1 MPLLPLELEREIL
14 ELTTRAAPD
23 DRALRCRLMLIAR
36 RTRIGRGLQS
46 CRIEPIIHE
55 MKIFL
60 TPRDVD
66 RFLDLLKT
74 KTPATDSIGHP
85 AVSNTSDVC
94 RVLTVCAGTRRLA
107 CWINFAQDD
116 PIRGLIA
123 QLPLHRLSIEL
134 EHFMW
139 LLERYPDDP
148 WLRNLTHL
156 DLAFWET
163 SVQLPD
169 LTRLSCLTHV
179 ALRVG
184 LEPPDS
190 FFPAITAVRSTCPL
204 LQVLIIP
211 MMSDIVERDPRVVV
225 LPFPDPV
232 LEWKKSW
239 WNGQP
244 DMWTVGEAIISERRS
259 LET

>member
-1 MPLLPLELEREIL
+1 
-14 ELTTRAAPD
+14 
-23 DRALRCRLMLIAR
+23 
-36 RTRIGRGLQS
+36 
-46 CRIEPIIHE
+46 

-74 KTPATDSIGHP
+74 KTPAFFSDHTKALCFGHTSADSIGHP
-85 AVSNTSDVC
+85 AVNNTSDVC
-94 RVLTVCAGTRRLA
+94 RVLTVCAGIRQLA

-116 PIRGLIA
+116 PILGLIA

-139 LLERYPDDP
+139 LLERYPDNP

-156 DLAFWET
+156 DLVIWN
-163 SVQLPD
+163 SSLQVQPPD

-184 LEPPDS
+184 LSPPDS

-244 DMWTVGEAIISERRS
+244 DMWTVGETMISERRRS